1 MDKMRTVIKLI
12 LGIILLSV
20 GFSACSLSDVSY
32 RDLSDI
38 VDKRLG
44 ILKGTLEEEQL
55 MAGYP
60 NASVNVY
67 DKAMGLFMDIEAGR
81 CDVALLD
88 EEMAIRVMSRNS
100 DYACL
105 DTWKTSDQK
114 LWYVLVPKSM
124 MDKETWTEVP
134 ESGWWQGW
142 VNRIHRNLLSD
153 NAWKLIVGGLYT
165 TVVIFFFGAILAL
178 LLAALLT
185 FMHINHCWMWFY
197 HPLHWFVFTIHDIPS
212 VVLMMFF
219 YYVVFASVPFVNG
232 VCVSIIALGVY
243 SSASLTKIFTIHIE
257 QVGKEQREVARMLG
271 LTSPQIYRYIVLP
284 QAIKSMLPLV
294 IGELKLLL
302 RSTSYAGY
310 IAQKDLVKAVDAIRA
325 QTFDAF
331 VPLLF
336 ISLLYLALSWMIV
349 HSVKML
355 SSKFFHYD

>member
-1 MDKMRTVIKLI
+1 
-12 LGIILLSV
+12 
-20 GFSACSLSDVSY
+20 
-32 RDLSDI
+32 
-38 VDKRLG
+38 
-44 ILKGTLEEEQL
+44 
-55 MAGYP
+55 
-60 NASVNVY
+60 
-67 DKAMGLFMDIEAGR
+67 
-81 CDVALLD
+81 
-88 EEMAIRVMSRNS
+88 
-100 DYACL
+100 
-105 DTWKTSDQK
+105 
-114 LWYVLVPKSM
+114 
-124 MDKETWTEVP
+124 
-134 ESGWWQGW
+134 
-142 VNRIHRNLLSD
+142 
-153 NAWKLIVGGLYT
+153 
-165 TVVIFFFGAILAL
+165 
-178 LLAALLT
+178 
-185 FMHINHCWMWFY
+185 
-197 HPLHWFVFTIHDIPS
+197 
-212 VVLMMFF
+212 MMFF